1 MSIDRRIRFNLHFQG
16 KIFLFPERM
25 YLKTQPPIQKLPPNR
40 VPTESL
46 VHQGKPF
53 STNVEDRKRTDINT
67 K

>member
-1 MSIDRRIRFNLHFQG
+1 
-16 KIFLFPERM
+16 M
-25 YLKTQPPIQKLPPNR
+25 YLKTQPPIQKLPPNK

-53 STNVEDRKRTDINT
+53 STNVEDRKRTNTNT